1 MLCGYPLGCC
11 CCQLPTYDPAL
22 KCNAKREATFKF
34 EETKQAEQVLPPKAV
49 ILDIPGEKEADR
61 RRMQNNPLL
70 KNFILSYGYH

>member
-1 MLCGYPLGCC
+1 MERYKK
-11 CCQLPTYDPAL
+11 TL
-22 KCNAKREATFKF
+22 KAELTM
-34 EETKQAEQVLPPKAV
+34 AEQVLPPKAV